1 MISPAF
7 QMLVH
12 AQGDDLIVFKNHGTP
27 QESKLE
33 LRGIKNSDES
43 GNVIFNLPLIREIAR
58 GDIIQVKNARD
69 LWRIT
74 ETEDEPEEGTLL
86 VHVDK
91 EGTVSRRPISAAPV
105 IINNQNSPGA
115 NFHLGHGSIQQHASW
130 VELAKE
136 KIDGTVTSTEEKQ
149 KAKSLLTQIS
159 ENKLLNTI
167 IGSAVGEL
175 TKAALSK

>member
-1 MISPAF
+1 LRHLGPF
-7 QMLVH
+7 QWINEDVPEGKWPPVESFGQL
-12 AQGDDLIVFKNHGTP
+12 ARICSQLEEEDLIEWH
-27 QESKLE
+27 
-33 LRGIKNSDES
+33 
-43 GNVIFNLPLIREIAR
+43 PLIGANAQPVGGTGQIKAR
-58 GDIIQVKNARD
+58 GVRVI
-69 LWRIT
+69 
-74 ETEDEPEEGTLL
+74 EGTE
-86 VHVDK
+86 K
-91 EGTVSRRPISAAPV
+91 PPV
-105 IINNQNSPGA
+105 GFVINNIHNQNSPGA

-175 TKAALSK
+175 TKAALPK